1 MKFTKQ
7 ISLCVT
13 ATLTFAIT
21 LTGIEAPAASA
32 ATAESVTIQGTGA
45 PYSGTTLDYG
55 IYWYGIDNVSQKA
68 VPGVYNPYFSPS
80 KPTVIYVHGWQ
91 NGSTPQLK
99 RESFNYKQ
107 NDATYGVDVDT
118 ADAWIRAGW
127 NIGIF
132 YWNQFAD
139 EGEVTDA
146 EAKIWTASGPKQMRW
161 RKVDGTYSSGPAK
174 SAGELFYDSYVSTM
188 QGYTGNNVRIA
199 GHSLGNQ
206 MATRLTKLVSD
217 KVSAGQLPANL
228 RPKRVALLDPFWS
241 KYGKDYLGG
250 KWTGEVSRQYVTELK
265 TKGVVFEHYK
275 SSGIT
280 DVGIGDANLDMEKLT
295 AFSNMA
301 PWYIPSTNLAA
312 KHVAAPNEYFY
323 SFYTAPPEEVTIS
336 WGTRSQT
343 GKVAASA
350 ATSDAR
356 IKEMMDPT
364 KYWVQVE
371 GRYTQD
377 PADDMYEVKSR

>member
-1 MKFTKQ
+1 MKVSMKTVSFSVALAALFT
-7 ISLCVT
+7 VAT
-13 ATLTFAIT
+13 ADS
-21 LTGIEAPAASA
+21 ASA
-32 ATAESVTIQGTGA
+32 YDGK
-45 PYSGTTLDYG
+45 TLDTG
-55 IYWYGIDNVSQKA
+55 IYWFGKGNVSQKA
-68 VPGVYNPYFSPS
+68 VAGAANPYYSPS

-91 NGSTPQLK
+91 KDSTPQLR
-99 RESFNYKQ
+99 RETFNYKQ
-107 NDATYGVDVDT
+107 NDATYGVDVNM
-118 ADAWIRAGW
+118 ADAWINAGW

-132 YWNQFAD
+132 YWNQLSD

-146 EAKIWTASGPKQMRW
+146 EAKIWSTAGPKGMRY
-161 RKVDGTYSSGPAK
+161 RLVDGTYAAGPSK
-174 SAGELFYDSYVSTM
+174 SAAELFLDSYTSALSNYYGT
-188 QGYTGNNVRIA
+188 NIRIA

-217 KVSAGQLPANL
+217 RVSAGQLPSNL
-228 RPKRVALLDPFWS
+228 LPKRVALLDPFWS

-250 KWTGEVSRQYVTELK
+250 KWTGEMTRTYVSELK
-265 TKGVVFEHYK
+265 TKGVVFEQYK

-280 DVGIGDANLDMEKLT
+280 DVGIGDANLDLEKMT
-295 AFSNMA
+295 AFSSMA
-301 PWYIPSTNLAA
+301 PWYVPSTDLGA
-312 KHVAAPNEYFY
+312 KHVAAYNEYFY
-323 SFYTAPPEEVTIS
+323 SFYTAAPEEVTIS
-336 WGTRSQT
+336 WGTRNLT

-377 PADDMYEVKSR
+377 PSDDMYEVKSR

>member
-1 MKFTKQ
+1 MKTSRKALPVTIALAALFT
-7 ISLCVT
+7 LGT
-13 ATLTFAIT
+13 A
-21 LTGIEAPAASA
+21 EAASA
-32 ATAESVTIQGTGA
+32 SG
-45 PYSGTTLDYG
+45 YDGTTLDTG
-55 IYWYGIDNVSQKA
+55 IYWYGKGNVSQKA
-68 VPGVYNPYFSPS
+68 VAGVANPYFSAN

-91 NGSTPQLK
+91 KDSTPSLR
-99 RESFNYKQ
+99 RETFNYKQ
-107 NDATYGVDVDT
+107 NDATYGVDVNM
-118 ADAWIRAGW
+118 ADAWINAGW

-132 YWNQFAD
+132 YWSQLAD

-146 EAKIWTASGPKQMRW
+146 EAKIWSANGPKGMRW
-161 RKVDGTYSSGPAK
+161 RKVDGTYVAGPAK
-174 SAGELFYDSYVSTM
+174 SAGELFLDAYSSAMSNYYGT
-188 QGYTGNNVRIA
+188 NIRIA

-217 KVSAGQLPANL
+217 KVTAGQLPSTL
-228 RPKRVALLDPFWS
+228 LPKRVALLDPFWS

-250 KWTGEVSRQYVTELK
+250 KWTGEVSRAYVTELK
-265 TKGVVFEHYK
+265 QKGIAFEHYK

-280 DVGIGDANLDMEKLT
+280 DVGVGDANLEMEKLT

-301 PWYIPSTNLAA
+301 PWYISSTDLGA
-312 KHVAAPNEYFY
+312 KHVAAYNEYFY
-323 SFYTAPPEEVTIS
+323 SFYTPAPEEVTIS
-336 WGTRSQT
+336 WGTRNLT

-377 PADDMYEVKSR
+377 PSDDMYEVKSR